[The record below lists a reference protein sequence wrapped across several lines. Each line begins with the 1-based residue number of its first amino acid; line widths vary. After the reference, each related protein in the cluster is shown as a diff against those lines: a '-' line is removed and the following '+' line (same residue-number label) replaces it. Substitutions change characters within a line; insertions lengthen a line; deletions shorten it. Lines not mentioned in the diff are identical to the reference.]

1 MSVCSK
7 RLAEFFEVDVAVPV
21 DVGLFAQ
28 PLELL
33 VVEVPALL
41 LQFRPQLADVDGAA
55 AVGIELLEQRLQLS
69 FPGDTMVNIIYLFS

>member
-41 LQFRPQLADVDGAA
+41 LQLRPQLADVDGAA

-69 FPGDTMVNIIYLFS
+69 FPGDTMVNIIYLVS